1 MKNIYLDHGATS
13 FPKAP
18 GVADAVYEYMTEVGA
33 NISRGTYASAISAAS
48 VVLETREML
57 MKLFNFNFGSEYVV
71 FTPGVTFGLNQILRG
86 CVQPGDHVV
95 VSSLEH
101 NAVMRPL
108 VDMEKSGVTF
118 SRIPADEDGITDPR
132 DIEPLIRD
140 NTALMV
146 ICHASNVCGT
156 IFPLKEAAEVC
167 RKHHIPL
174 VVDAS
179 QTAGHYPIDFEELG
193 LAALCVP
200 GHKGLL
206 GPQGIGATLFEP
218 SFAADVRPLVM
229 GGTGSFSDSEEM
241 PVCMPDKFESGTM
254 NLPGIY
260 GLNAALKYTLK
271 ETVEKRRRQEM
282 ELTGQFIE
290 GLSDAHVRI
299 CGTKDLEKRVGV
311 VSLDF
316 EYDDNAQAAYYLD
329 SEFGIRTRTGM
340 HCAPNAHKTI
350 GTFPQGTV
358 RFSFGYGTTAED
370 VEYAAYA
377 VREVA
382 E

>member
-48 VVLETREML
+48 VALETREML
-57 MKLFNFNFGSEYVV
+57 MKLFNFNYGSEYVV

-86 CVQPGDHVV
+86 YVQPGDHVV

-132 DIEPLIRD
+132 DIEPLIQE
-140 NTALMV
+140 NTSLMV

-229 GGTGSFSDSEEM
+229 GGTGSFSDSEDM

-299 CGTKDLEKRVGV
+299 CGTKDLESAERPQNNRYISAGDGPVFIRIRNDGGGRRVCG
-311 VSLDF
+311 
-316 EYDDNAQAAYYLD
+316 AC
-329 SEFGIRTRTGM
+329 G
-340 HCAPNAHKTI
+340 
-350 GTFPQGTV
+350 
-358 RFSFGYGTTAED
+358 
-370 VEYAAYA
+370 
-377 VREVA
+377 
-382 E
+382 

>member
-18 GVADAVYEYMTEVGA
+18 GVADAVYKYMTEVGA
-33 NISRGTYASAISAAS
+33 NVSRGTYAQAISAAS
-48 VVLETREML
+48 VVLETRELL
-57 MKLFNFNFGSEYVV
+57 MKLFNFNYGSEYVV
-71 FTPGVTFGLNQILRG
+71 FTPGVTFGINQILRG
-86 CVQPGDHVV
+86 YVHPGDHVI

-108 VDMEKSGVTF
+108 VNMEREGVTF
-118 SRIPADEDGITDPR
+118 ARIPANEDGITDPK
-132 DIEPLIRD
+132 DIEPMITE
-140 NTALMV
+140 NTSLMV

-156 IFPLKEAAEVC
+156 IFPLREAAEVC
-167 RKHHIPL
+167 RRHHIPL

-218 SFAADVRPLVM
+218 GFAAAVTPLVM

-241 PVCMPDKFESGTM
+241 PDCLPDKFESGTM

-260 GLNAALKYTLK
+260 GLHAALEYTLS
-271 ETVEKRRRQEM
+271 ETVEKRRQHEM
-282 ELTGQFIE
+282 ELTRKFID
-290 GLSDAHVRI
+290 GLLDAHVRI
-299 CGTKDLEKRVGV
+299 CGTKDMDKRVGV

-316 EYDDNAQAAYYLD
+316 EYDDNSQAAYYLD
-329 SEFGIRTRTGM
+329 SEYGIRTRTGM

-370 VEYAAYA
+370 VEYAVRA

>member
-1 MKNIYLDHGATS
+1 
-13 FPKAP
+13 
-18 GVADAVYEYMTEVGA
+18 
-33 NISRGTYASAISAAS
+33 
-48 VVLETREML
+48 
-57 MKLFNFNFGSEYVV
+57 
-71 FTPGVTFGLNQILRG
+71 
-86 CVQPGDHVV
+86 
-95 VSSLEH
+95 
-101 NAVMRPL
+101 
-108 VDMEKSGVTF
+108 
-118 SRIPADEDGITDPR
+118 
-132 DIEPLIRD
+132 
-140 NTALMV
+140 MV

-179 QTAGHYPIDFEELG
+179 QTAGHYPIDFEKLG

-290 GLSDAHVRI
+290 SLADAHVRI

>member
-57 MKLFNFNFGSEYVV
+57 MKLFNFNYGSEYVV

-86 CVQPGDHVV
+86 YVQPGDHVV

-118 SRIPADEDGITDPR
+118 SRIPADEDGITDPQ

-140 NTALMV
+140 NTSLMV

-167 RKHHIPL
+167 RKHHIP
-174 VVDAS
+174 
-179 QTAGHYPIDFEELG
+179 
-193 LAALCVP
+193 
-200 GHKGLL
+200 L

-299 CGTKDLEKRVGV
+299 CGTKDPEKRVGV